1 MAIGAIIGI
10 ISSVI
15 SAVRAFSTPDTAA
28 PQQASDKLFAKLD
41 ELGKGEISGTDLQS
55 AFEKISPGAGAN
67 ADKLF
72 SRLDSDGDG
81 KITQSEF
88 TGSINRLSDQLG
100 DHFMR
105 LRLKGEG
112 ALSSAGDAGLSKDQL
127 NGQLSGL
134 ISNFDRIDKNGDGR
148 VSLKEMVDFGRLRS
162 ADAASP
168 TADGAQVEM
177 MLQVVR
183 LMQAYGVVKG
193 DSTTTAG
200 NATTPGQA
208 ISDKV

>member
-15 SAVRAFSTPDTAA
+15 SVVRAFSTPESAQ

-41 ELGKGEISGTDLQS
+41 ELGKGEISGADLQS
-55 AFEKISPGAGAN
+55 AFEKIGPATGAN
-67 ADKLF
+67 AEKLF
-72 SRLDSDGDG
+72 SRLDNDGDG

-105 LRLKGEG
+105 LRLQGEG
-112 ALSSAGDAGLSKDQL
+112 TLAPASDAGLSKDEL
-127 NGQLSGL
+127 NGRLSGL
-134 ISNFDRIDKNGDGR
+134 VANFDRIDRNGDGR
-148 VSLKEMVDFGRLRS
+148 VSLKEMVDYGRLRS
-162 ADAASP
+162 ADASP
-168 TADGAQVEM
+168 APTGGTDVEM

-183 LMQAYGVVKG
+183 LMQAYGVVKSG
-193 DSTTTAG
+193 TSTANNTA
-200 NATTPGQA
+200 AGQTL
-208 ISDKV
+208 SDKV